1 MNSRWLLT
9 LVVVAVAGGCGR
21 KDQAKQKDATE
32 GNPISAPLDYL
43 AAQGKAK
50 KFAEKTISAAEL
62 TSAIQKFNALEDRFP
77 ADLNELVRE
86 HYLQGPP
93 AAPAGRRWD
102 YNPQTGT
109 ARLVAIPPAAAPP
122 APQPQPRSLPGR

>member
-1 MNSRWLLT
+1 MKPVVRSAACLLALALIAGCERKPAAQKTDSGNSPVT
-9 LVVVAVAGGCGR
+9 
-21 KDQAKQKDATE
+21 
-32 GNPISAPLDYL
+32 APLDYL

-62 TSAIQKFNALEDRFP
+62 TSAIQKFNAMEDRFP

-93 AAPAGRRWD
+93 AAPAGMRWD
-102 YNPQTGT
+102 YNPQTG
-109 ARLVAIPPAAAPP
+109 AVRLVAAPTTPPAGSGAA
-122 APQPQPRSLPGR
+122 AK